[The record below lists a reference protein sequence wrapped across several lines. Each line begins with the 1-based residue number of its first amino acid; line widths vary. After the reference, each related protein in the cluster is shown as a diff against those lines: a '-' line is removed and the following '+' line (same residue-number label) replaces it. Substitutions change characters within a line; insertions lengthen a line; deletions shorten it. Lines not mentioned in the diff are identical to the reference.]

1 MKFLHGDQITFPR
14 DHKDLDEGGN
24 QHAIR
29 GAITFP
35 RDHKDLDEGMRCAL
49 TKLIGRML
57 CQVRVD
63 NLHIAI
69 VLAQIPI
76 CASRRIINR
85 AIAVNV
91 EVVSLSRL
99 IGHLAR

>member
-1 MKFLHGDQITFPR
+1 MSVNMGGQSCEYWGGHRVKFLHGDQ
-14 DHKDLDEGGN
+14 
-24 QHAIR
+24 
-29 GAITFP
+29 ITFP

-69 VLAQIPI
+69 ILAQIPI

-91 EVVSLSRL
+91 EVVPLGRL